1 MKLRISFFSDPS
13 GANALPLP
21 LAYGNAEFDSVERAR
36 EIAVA
41 DATRPGA
48 YAHSIIIESVDGGT
62 ISERWVRDGDHWKST
77 DAYGA
82 IIAWIALLIIV
93 PIRIVMV

>member
-21 LAYGNAEFDSVERAR
+21 LAYRNAEFDSVERAQ
-36 EIAVA
+36 EIPIA

-48 YAHSIIIESVDGGT
+48 NAHSIIIESVDGGT
-62 ISERWVRDGDHWKST
+62 IRLTPGT
-77 DAYGA
+77 GMPNYAFGGA
-82 IIAWIALLIIV
+82 SA
-93 PIRIVMV
+93 